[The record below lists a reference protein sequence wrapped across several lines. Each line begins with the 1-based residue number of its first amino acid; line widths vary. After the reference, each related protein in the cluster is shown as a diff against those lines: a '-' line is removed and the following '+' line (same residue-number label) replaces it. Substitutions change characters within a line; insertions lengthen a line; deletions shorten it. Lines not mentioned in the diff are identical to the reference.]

1 LIHVIAAPPP
11 PVYPEYDLFPPEAQ
25 AMADSKT
32 AKKGDSLYREAVA
45 VFDTAES
52 LELAIEALESNGFDR
67 ADISLLA
74 DAKTVEEKLGHRYK
88 KVDDLED
95 DPNVPRTAFV
105 STASIGD
112 AEGALVGALSYV
124 GAVAAAGAMVATGGT
139 LAAAIAAA
147 MMSGTASGL
156 VGTALASVIDFRHAE
171 YLQDQ
176 LAHGGLLL
184 WVRTPDAVHELRA
197 IEILQAYSAHD
208 VHVHTVPTPS
218 M

>member
-1 LIHVIAAPPP
+1 MAA
-11 PVYPEYDLFPPEAQ
+11 ESE
-25 AMADSKT
+25 T

-74 DAKTVEEKLGHRYK
+74 DAATVEEKLGHRYK
-88 KVDDLED
+88 RVEELEE

-105 STASIGD
+105 STEAVGD

-124 GAVAAAGAMVATGGT
+124 GALAATGAVVATGGT
-139 LAAAIAAA
+139 LAAAITAA
-147 MMSGTASGL
+147 MMSGAAGG
-156 VGTALASVIDFRHAE
+156 VAGTALASVVDYRHAE
-171 YLQDQ
+171 YLQEQ

-184 WVRTPDAVHELRA
+184 WVRTPDAEHEARA

>member
-1 LIHVIAAPPP
+1 
-11 PVYPEYDLFPPEAQ
+11 
-25 AMADSKT
+25 MAVKPKT
-32 AKKGDSLYREAVA
+32 ARKGNSLYREAVA
-45 VFDTAES
+45 VFDTAEA
-52 LELAIEALESNGFDR
+52 LEEAIEALESNGFDR

-74 DAKTVEEKLGHRYK
+74 DAAAVEEKLGHRYK
-88 KVDDLED
+88 RVESLED

-105 STASIGD
+105 STESVGD
-112 AEGALVGALSYV
+112 AEGALVGSLSYV
-124 GAVAAAGAMVATGGT
+124 GAVAAAGTIVASGGT
-139 LAAAIAAA
+139 LAAVISAALL
-147 MMSGTASGL
+147 SGTAGG
-156 VGTALASVIDFRHAE
+156 VAGTVLASVLDYRHAK

-197 IEILQAYSAHD
+197 VEILQAYTAHD

>member
-1 LIHVIAAPPP
+1 MVA
-11 PVYPEYDLFPPEAQ
+11 E
-25 AMADSKT
+25 SKT
-32 AKKGDSLYREAVA
+32 ARKGDSLYREAVA
-45 VFDTAES
+45 VFDTAAA
-52 LELAIEALESNGFDR
+52 LEEAIEALESNGFDR

-74 DAKTVEEKLGHRYK
+74 DAATVEKKLGHRYRR
-88 KVDDLED
+88 VEDLED

-105 STASIGD
+105 STESVGD
-112 AEGALVGALSYV
+112 AKGALVGALSYV
-124 GAVAAAGAMVATGGT
+124 GAVAAAGAIVATGGT
-139 LAAAIAAA
+139 LAAAITAAV
-147 MMSGTASGL
+147 MSGAAGGV
-156 VGTALASVIDFRHAE
+156 VGTALASVIDYRHAE

-197 IEILQAYSAHD
+197 VEILQAYTAHD